1 MSEEGGTVIKRNN
14 GPRPPPQMMQQ
25 QPQPTMEQQMMH
37 QQMMQQQ
44 MAQQQ
49 MAQQQMGQQQMMQ
62 QPELQ
67 LQQKPRGI
75 LKPTSFSFNDS
86 KFKKSVLVAIIFV
99 ILNSRIIWTQ
109 ITKLPFM
116 GGLEPSILAL
126 IVNSIL
132 SGLVFYIISSV
143 IQI

>member
-1 MSEEGGTVIKRNN
+1 MPDDEGGTVIKRNN
-14 GPRPPPQMMQQ
+14 GSRPPPQMMQQ
-25 QPQPTMEQQMMH
+25 QQPTMEQQMMH

-49 MAQQQMGQQQMMQ
+49 MAQQQMAQP
-62 QPELQ
+62 PELQ
-67 LQQKPRGI
+67 FQPKLRGI
-75 LKPTSFSFNDS
+75 LKPTSFTFNDS
-86 KFKKSVLVAIIFV
+86 KFKKAVLVAIIFV
-99 ILNSRIIWTQ
+99 ILNSRIVWTQ

-132 SGLVFYIISSV
+132 AGLVFYIISNV
-143 IQI
+143 M

>member
-14 GPRPPPQMMQQ
+14 GSGPPPQMMHQQ
-25 QPQPTMEQQMMH
+25 QQPTMEQQMMH

-49 MAQQQMGQQQMMQ
+49 MAQQQMMQ

-86 KFKKSVLVAIIFV
+86 KLKKAVLVAIIFV
-99 ILNSRIIWTQ
+99 ILNSRIVWTQ
-109 ITKLPFM
+109 ITKFPFM

-132 SGLVFYIISSV
+132 AGLVFYIISNV
-143 IQI
+143 IQM